1 MFQYQDLS
9 PSARGAELLVGHLLL
24 ALLLFYLL
32 GPPFCKL
39 MTGLPVCVCECA
51 EFALVQRCFAMPQA
65 SSGSNSSS
73 NIPINFTAASSLCQR
88 FCIFTFTIYH
98 LAISPFAFNGK
109 FFLIAVDNL
118 LLCRV
123 ITWRCDIYQS
133 NAKLSERKLKDKT
146 MSRNSKPKS
155 IDFCGFYLTLYSVYI
170 VYYCRE
176 LAVNLDLSWPH
187 FCSYDSSSLVNPSLR
202 GRHKRR
208 RELCWGS
215 CGSWTREIAF
225 SCAGHVPSCAMA
237 HKKCFTMANTKKKLL
252 KQILHKKRAETQR
265 EKEREFGVG
274 AV

>member
-9 PSARGAELLVGHLLL
+9 LSAGGAELLVGHLLL

-32 GPPFCKL
+32 GPPFLQADDRFASVSEC
-39 MTGLPVCVCECA
+39 VCASVWVCECA

-118 LLCRV
+118 LLCRI
-123 ITWRCDIYQS
+123 ITWRCNIYQS
-133 NAKLSERKLKDKT
+133 NAKLNERKLKDKT

-155 IDFCGFYLTLYSVYI
+155 IDFCGFYSRLYSLYI
-170 VYYCRE
+170 VYYC
-176 LAVNLDLSWPH
+176 S
-187 FCSYDSSSLVNPSLR
+187 CKLR
-202 GRHKRR
+202 
-208 RELCWGS
+208 S
-215 CGSWTREIAF
+215 
-225 SCAGHVPSCAMA
+225 V
-237 HKKCFTMANTKKKLL
+237 
-252 KQILHKKRAETQR
+252 
-265 EKEREFGVG
+265 
-274 AV
+274 